1 MALTRVEQERITD
14 SRLKV
19 QSIANSLRHI
29 DPNKI
34 RHFEEIQECLEDT
47 DRSLKEALRSA
58 PPNVSPDTA

>member
-19 QSIANSLRHI
+19 QSIANSLKHI

-47 DRSLKEALRSA
+47 ERSLKEALRSA
-58 PPNVSPDTA
+58 PPNVPDTA